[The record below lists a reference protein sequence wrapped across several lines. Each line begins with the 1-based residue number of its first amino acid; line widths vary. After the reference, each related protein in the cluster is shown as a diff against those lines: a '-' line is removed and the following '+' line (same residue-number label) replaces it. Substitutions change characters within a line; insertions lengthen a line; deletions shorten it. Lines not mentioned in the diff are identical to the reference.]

1 MVTSAFRSRDGNN
14 AGTARMILI
23 YISGSGSVK
32 AT

>member
-23 YISGSGSVK
+23 YILGSASIR